1 MVKGEW
7 KGAILL
13 FTIYDSPFTIYHLR
27 KKMFYQSHI
36 TRILAFTLL
45 ASSLLSGMIYTGA
58 SAQQQ
63 QQQEPTAPTSR
74 PRRSG
79 ESPQTNPSPK
89 PPTKEDEVT
98 LQDDEVVRVE
108 TDLTNILFTAADK
121 QKRFITTLK
130 QEDIRVTED
139 GQPQEI
145 FTFARQTDLPLSLA
159 IVIDTSISEERTLPA
174 EKAAAS
180 SFVDA
185 VMRADKD
192 EMAVISFTGESTL
205 EQGLTGNASR
215 VRRALDRVEFVPPS
229 GYVSGVGTVGTPPIS
244 GQNSITAGSTA
255 IWDAIWVTSD
265 EVLSQASDKTRR
277 AIILL
282 TDGHDTTS
290 QQKMDAAI
298 ERAVKVDAVIYVIG
312 IGDEYYGGVNKP
324 TLRKLS
330 ERTGGRAFF
339 PEDEAELREAFK
351 QIQLE
356 LRSQY
361 LVAYSPTNRSK
372 DGSFR
377 RVQIEIVNPELRK
390 QNLRMTYRQGYFAR
404 GNAKG

>member
-1 MVKGEW
+1 
-7 KGAILL
+7 
-13 FTIYDSPFTIYHLR
+13 
-27 KKMFYQSHI
+27 MFYQGHI
-36 TRILAFTLL
+36 TRVLSFTLT
-45 ASSLLSGMIYTGA
+45 ASLVLGGMLSAGA
-58 SAQQQ
+58 RAQQQ
-63 QQQEPTAPTSR
+63 PQQEPTTR

-79 ESPQTNPSPK
+79 EPPQTTPTPKPSPSK
-89 PPTKEDEVT
+89 DDEVT

-108 TDLTNILFTAADK
+108 TDLTNILFTAVDK
-121 QKRFITTLK
+121 QKRFVTTLR

-159 IVIDTSISEERTLPA
+159 ILIDTSISEERTLPA

-180 SFVDA
+180 SFVDS
-185 VMRADKD
+185 VLRADKD
-192 EMAVISFTGESTL
+192 EMAVISFTGDSTL

-215 VRRALDRVEFVPPS
+215 VRRALDRVEFVAPS

-244 GQNSITAGSTA
+244 GQNQTTAGSTA
-255 IWDAIWVTSD
+255 IWDAVWVTAD
-265 EVLSQASDKTRR
+265 EVLSQTSDKTRR

-282 TDGHDTTS
+282 TDGHDTSS

-298 ERAVKVDAVIYVIG
+298 DRALKVDAVVYAIG
-312 IGDEYYGGVNKP
+312 IGDEYYGGVNKA
-324 TLRKLS
+324 TLKKIS

-339 PEDEAELREAFK
+339 PEDESELRAAFT

-361 LVAYSPTNRSK
+361 LVAYSPTNRNK

-377 RVQIEIVNPELRK
+377 RVQIEIINPELRK

-404 GNAKG
+404 GNAKGE

>member
-1 MVKGEW
+1 MLYRINITRSL
-7 KGAILL
+7 ALTLSATLL
-13 FTIYDSPFTIYHLR
+13 FSG
-27 KKMFYQSHI
+27 
-36 TRILAFTLL
+36 LL
-45 ASSLLSGMIYTGA
+45 YGRARAQEQQQQPDT
-58 SAQQQ
+58 SAQQDK
-63 QQQEPTAPTSR
+63 TR
-74 PRRSG
+74 PRRTG
-79 ESPQTNPSPK
+79 EPQTSPTPK
-89 PPTKEDEVT
+89 PTPKEDEVT

-108 TDLTNILFTAADK
+108 TDLTNMLFTAVDK
-121 QKRFITTLK
+121 QKRFFTDLK

-159 IVIDTSISEERTLPA
+159 ILVDTSISEERTLPI

-185 VMRADKD
+185 VLRPDKD
-192 EMAVISFTGESTL
+192 EAAVISFTGESTL
-205 EQGLTGNASR
+205 EQGLTGSAAR

-229 GYVSGVGTVGTPPIS
+229 GYIGSGQVAGTPPIS
-244 GQNSITAGSTA
+244 GTNQSTQGSTA
-255 IWDAIWVTSD
+255 IWDAIWVTAD
-265 EVLSQASDKTRR
+265 EVLSETSDKTRR

-282 TDGHDTTS
+282 TDGHDSSS
-290 QQKMDAAI
+290 QKKMEAAI
-298 ERAVKVDAVIYVIG
+298 DRAVKADAVIYAIG
-312 IGDEYYGGVNKP
+312 IGDEYYGGVNKG
-324 TLRKLS
+324 TLRKVS

-339 PEDEAELREAFK
+339 PENESELRAAFA

-361 LVAYSPTNRSK
+361 LVAYSPTNRTK

-390 QNLRMTYRQGYFAR
+390 QTLRLTYRQGYFAKS
-404 GNAKG
+404 NK

>member
-1 MVKGEW
+1 
-7 KGAILL
+7 
-13 FTIYDSPFTIYHLR
+13 
-27 KKMFYQSHI
+27 MFYQGHI
-36 TRILAFTLL
+36 TRILALTLS
-45 ASSLLSGMIYTGA
+45 ASVLFSGLLYVGA

-63 QQQEPTAPTSR
+63 QQQDNSSQQEKSR
-74 PRRSG
+74 PRRTG
-79 ESPQTNPSPK
+79 ETPQTSPTPQPSSK
-89 PPTKEDEVT
+89 EEKEDEVT
-98 LQDDEVVRVE
+98 LQDDEVLRVE

-121 QKRFITTLK
+121 QKRFVTSLK
-130 QEDIRVTED
+130 QEDVRVLED

-159 IVIDTSISEERTLPA
+159 ILIDTSISEERTLPI

-185 VMRADKD
+185 VLRPDKD

-205 EQGLTGNASR
+205 EQGLTGSASR
-215 VRRALDRVEFVPPS
+215 VRRAIDRVEFVPPS
-229 GYVSGVGTVGTPPIS
+229 GYIGGGQVTGTSSIPGTPPIS
-244 GQNSITAGSTA
+244 GTNQSIAGSTA

-265 EVLSQASDKTRR
+265 EVLTQTSDKTRR

-282 TDGHDTTS
+282 TDGHDS
-290 QQKMDAAI
+290 SSKKKLDEAI
-298 ERAVKVDAVIYVIG
+298 ERALKADAVIYSIG
-312 IGDEYYGGVNKP
+312 IGDEYYGGVNKG
-324 TLRKLS
+324 TLRQVS

-339 PEDEAELREAFK
+339 PEDESELRAAFA

-361 LVAYSPTNRSK
+361 LVAYSPTNKNK

-377 RVQIEIVNPELRK
+377 RVQIEILNPELRK
-390 QNLRMTYRQGYFAR
+390 QNLRLNYRQGYFAR
-404 GNAKG
+404 TTK

>member
-1 MVKGEW
+1 M
-7 KGAILL
+7 L
-13 FTIYDSPFTIYHLR
+13 
-27 KKMFYQSHI
+27 YQGHI
-36 TRILAFTLL
+36 TRILAL
-45 ASSLLSGMIYTGA
+45 ALSASVLFSGLLSTGA

-63 QQQEPTAPTSR
+63 QQEPSATQEKSR
-74 PRRSG
+74 PRRTG
-79 ESPQTNPSPK
+79 DAPQTNPTPK
-89 PPTKEDEVT
+89 PSPKEDEVT
-98 LQDDEVVRVE
+98 LQEDEVVRVE

-159 IVIDTSISEERTLPA
+159 ILIDTSISEERTLPI
-174 EKAAAS
+174 EKAAAGT
-180 SFVDA
+180 FVDS
-185 VMRADKD
+185 VLRPDKD

-205 EQGLTGNASR
+205 EQGLTGSASR
-215 VRRALDRVEFVPPS
+215 VRRALDRVEFVAPS

-244 GQNSITAGSTA
+244 GTNQATQGSTA
-255 IWDAIWVTSD
+255 IWDAVWVTSD
-265 EVLSQASDKTRR
+265 EVLTQTSDKTRR

-282 TDGHDTTS
+282 TDGHDTS
-290 QQKMDAAI
+290 SKKKMDEAI
-298 ERAVKVDAVIYVIG
+298 ERALKVDAVIYAVG
-312 IGDEYYGGVNKP
+312 IGDEYYGGVNEG
-324 TLRKLS
+324 TLRKLA

-339 PEDEAELREAFK
+339 PDDESELRAAFT

-361 LVAYSPTNRSK
+361 LVAYSPTNKNK

-377 RVQIEIVNPELRK
+377 RVQIEILNPELRK
-390 QNLRMTYRQGYFAR
+390 QTTRLTYRQGYFAKNGR
-404 GNAKG
+404 Q

>member
-1 MVKGEW
+1 M
-7 KGAILL
+7 L
-13 FTIYDSPFTIYHLR
+13 
-27 KKMFYQSHI
+27 YQRYI
-36 TRILAFTLL
+36 TRVLAFTLIAL
-45 ASSLLSGMIYTGA
+45 LVLSGVLSAGA

-63 QQQEPTAPTSR
+63 PQQEPTAPQGTSR

-79 ESPQTNPSPK
+79 EPPQTTQTPK
-89 PPTKEDEVT
+89 PSSKDEDEVT

-108 TDLTNILFTAADK
+108 TDLTNILFTAVDK

-159 IVIDTSISEERTLPA
+159 ILIDTSISEERTLPA
-174 EKAAAS
+174 EKAAAG

-185 VMRADKD
+185 VLRPDKD

-215 VRRALDRVEFVPPS
+215 VRSALSRVEFVPPS

-244 GQNSITAGSTA
+244 GQNQATAGSTA

-265 EVLSQASDKTRR
+265 EVLSQTSDKTRR

-282 TDGHDTTS
+282 TDGHDTSS

-298 ERAVKVDAVIYVIG
+298 DRALKVDAVVYAIG
-312 IGDEYYGGVNKP
+312 IGDEYYGGVNKG
-324 TLRKLS
+324 TLRKVA

-339 PEDEAELREAFK
+339 PEDESELRAAFA

-361 LVAYSPTNRSK
+361 LVAYSPTNRNK

-404 GNAKG
+404 GNTKG